1 MESRPKRS
9 KGIVIFLVVVGLAPL
24 LFLSGCATVST
35 PPAPSVETQAAL
47 PQGVQPTVPSAPVL
61 APLPPLAV
69 LKPRVAAEEK
79 MPFEGKLFSLSTRSA
94 PLQDVLLGLAK
105 EASLNLVLEKGV
117 DPNEMVSVEVKDLPL
132 KKALN
137 MVLASYAYFYE
148 IDGNVLSI
156 KAMETRLF
164 RFDYPLTSNKPE
176 TDIGGDVL
184 GGGGGGGGGG
194 GSTSSNLSGE
204 FSIEANVDEEY
215 LNVWEQIEKALKP
228 AEGGE
233 GGLLSEQGRAQVNR
247 MGGTII
253 VTDRRENILLV
264 ERLLNELEG
273 SLKRQVVIE
282 AKIVEVTLNQGHQY
296 GIDWSYLNQNSGG
309 FKDGIDIS
317 TNLGTKSGAFNLG
330 WYPGGIDGFRAM
342 LDLLATQ
349 GNTNVLSSPR
359 INVLNNQTALISVG
373 RAIPYLEWELRTVGT
388 ATATGATVY
397 EPVPTV
403 SRVQAGVTLGVTP
416 QINADGI
423 TTLHIVPIVTD
434 LVEYQT
440 FTFEDNTWEV
450 PVIDI
455 RETDTMV
462 RVPNGTTVVIGGLI
476 QDKSRDNVTKIPFLG
491 DVPGLGKLFSN
502 QIRDN
507 RKVELVILLT
517 PTVVE
522 R

>member
-1 MESRPKRS
+1 MESRAKRS
-9 KGIVIFLVVVGLAPL
+9 KGIVIFLVVMGLMPL
-24 LFLSGCATVST
+24 PFLSGCATVST
-35 PPAPSVETQAAL
+35 PPAPSVEAQAVPAPGAL
-47 PQGVQPTVPSAPVL
+47 QTPPSLPL
-61 APLPPLAV
+61 PAPLPPLGE
-69 LKPRVAAEEK
+69 LKPKVAAEET

-117 DPNEMVSVEVKDLPL
+117 DPNEPVSVEVKDLPL
-132 KKALN
+132 RKALS
-137 MVLASYAYFYE
+137 MVLAPYAYFYE
-148 IDGNVLSI
+148 LDGNVLHI
-156 KAMETRLF
+156 RAMETRFF

-184 GGGGGGGGGG
+184 GGGSGGTGGGG
-194 GSTSSNLSGE
+194 GSSSSNLSGE
-204 FSIEANVDEEY
+204 FSIEAEVDREHVD
-215 LNVWEQIEKALKP
+215 VWKQIENALKS
-228 AEGGE
+228 AEEGV
-233 GGLLSEQGRAQVNR
+233 GGLLSAQGRAQINR
-247 MGGTII
+247 MAGTII

-264 ERLLNELEG
+264 EKYLNEIEA
-273 SLKRQVVIE
+273 SLKRQVVLE

-296 GIDWSYLNQNSGG
+296 GIDWSYLNEKNG
-309 FKDGIDIS
+309 FRDGISLS
-317 TNLGTKSGAFNLG
+317 TNLGTESGAFNVG
-330 WYPGGIDGFRAM
+330 WFPGGVEGFRAM

-349 GNTNVLSSPR
+349 GTTNVLSSPR
-359 INVLNNQTALISVG
+359 VNVLNNQTALISVG

-388 ATATGATVY
+388 TTTTGATVY

-403 SRVQAGVTLGVTP
+403 SRAQAGVTLGVTP
-416 QINADGI
+416 QVSGDGI

-440 FTFEDNTWEV
+440 FTFEENEWQV

-462 RVPNGTTVVIGGLI
+462 RVPNGATVVIGGLI
-476 QDKSRDNVTKIPFLG
+476 QDKTSDNVTKLPFIG
-491 DVPGLGKLFSN
+491 DIPGLGKLFSN
-502 QIRDN
+502 QIRST